1 MKLKRYEWAA
11 LAAALVLVLTAA
23 VWHGVHRRAPVEFM
37 LRAAEPV
44 HSAAEDEIA
53 AAATVDIN
61 SADRETLCTL
71 GGIGEV
77 LAERII
83 AYREENGPFA
93 AIEDIM
99 NVNGIGSGTFGKI
112 RSRITVG

>member
-11 LAAALVLVLTAA
+11 LAVALLLVLTAA

-44 HSAAEDEIA
+44 HPAAAETADSA
-53 AAATVDIN
+53 VTVDIN
-61 SADRETLCTL
+61 SADRDMLCTL
-71 GGIGEV
+71 SGIGEV

-83 AYREENGPFA
+83 AFREENGAFA

-99 NVNGIGSGTFGKI
+99 QVQGIGSGTFERI